1 MISLC
6 RSNPTVKDEMIL
18 RRGKQR
24 GIRFLGSNAKLR
36 HSKLTEA
43 CFLPNVKDIHF
54 LQPRRSG
61 LGGQG
66 SGPSIVSDVV
76 AHRMLPG
83 QQPMFVV
90 LRQPLTGRCTL
101 NKLTARKAE
110 VPISLEVPI
119 DARVRSRPAAS
130 ATSG

>member
-54 LQPRRSG
+54 LSHADQAWAAK
-61 LGGQG
+61 
-66 SGPSIVSDVV
+66 V
-76 AHRMLPG
+76 ADPQSSQM
-83 QQPMFVV
+83 
-90 LRQPLTGRCTL
+90 
-101 NKLTARKAE
+101 
-110 VPISLEVPI
+110 
-119 DARVRSRPAAS
+119 
-130 ATSG
+130 